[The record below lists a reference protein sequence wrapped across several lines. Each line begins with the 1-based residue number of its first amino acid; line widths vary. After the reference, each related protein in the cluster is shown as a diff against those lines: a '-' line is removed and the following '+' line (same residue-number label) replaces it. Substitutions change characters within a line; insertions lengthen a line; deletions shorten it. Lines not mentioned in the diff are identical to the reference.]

1 MSRGKFSRAL
11 KRSICIEYMQSGMS
25 RKEIA
30 LKYNLPSTNLL
41 SAWIQSCLSP
51 LEIHEK
57 CASLPRETVEKDE
70 DMAKKVVQES
80 VDQTALI
87 EAQRKQIEKLE
98 KQLKF
103 SQDKVLALN
112 TLIDV
117 IEEQGI
123 KVRKKAGVN
132 VDAVKQIRQ
141 MDPGIGYYKLWLMS
155 KRMFLCDWVPGR
167 DAFLQL
173 MRDFQLMQKRPKPR
187 HTTNSNHRFRMYKN
201 LIRGFVPTRPNQLW
215 VSDITYIDL
224 VDDCCYLHL
233 VTDAYSHKIVGWCLS
248 DTLEAEHTL
257 EALRM
262 AISQATADELRG
274 LIHHSDRGV
283 QYCCNAYTDELK
295 KYGIKIS
302 MTEDYK
308 PTDNAIAERVNGILK
323 TEVIYHEKRFKT
335 YQDALERISGF
346 IAFYNDTRPHSSIG
360 MKTPSEVH
368 QEQGPQRIM
377 WKTAKELSGAVCP
390 LPQGTP

>member
-1 MSRGKFSRAL
+1 MR
-11 KRSICIEYMQSGMS
+11 I
-25 RKEIA
+25 
-30 LKYNLPSTNLL
+30 
-41 SAWIQSCLSP
+41 
-51 LEIHEK
+51 
-57 CASLPRETVEKDE
+57 
-70 DMAKKVVQES
+70 
-80 VDQTALI
+80 
-87 EAQRKQIEKLE
+87 
-98 KQLKF
+98 
-103 SQDKVLALN
+103 
-112 TLIDV
+112 
-117 IEEQGI
+117 
-123 KVRKKAGVN
+123 

-173 MRDFQLMQKRPKPR
+173 LRDFQLTQKRPKPR
-187 HTTNSNHRFRMYKN
+187 HTTNSNHRYHKYKN

-248 DTLEAEHTL
+248 ETLEAEHTL

-262 AISQATADELRG
+262 AISQATADELKG

-295 KYGIKIS
+295 KS
-302 MTEDYK
+302 
-308 PTDNAIAERVNGILK
+308 ERVNGILK
-323 TEVIYHEKRFKT
+323 TEVIYREHRFKT

-346 IAFYNDTRPHSSIG
+346 VAFYNDTRPHSSIG
-360 MKTPSEVH
+360 MKTPSEAH